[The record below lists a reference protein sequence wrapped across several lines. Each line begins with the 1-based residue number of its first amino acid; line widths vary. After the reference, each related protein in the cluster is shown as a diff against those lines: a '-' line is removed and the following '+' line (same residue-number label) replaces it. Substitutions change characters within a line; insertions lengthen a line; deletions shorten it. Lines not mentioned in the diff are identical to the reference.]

1 MKNWKAAF
9 MALLLYC
16 LYAANTHAQET
27 SAPLIGTAA
36 VNKFVATD
44 GLQAAGLGYLV
55 KEVESGN
62 VIAEYQSGYNRIPAS
77 VTKLLTTAT
86 ALEILSDTFSF
97 VTKLNYSGFI
107 KDSVLFGDL
116 YIVGGGDPTFESDFF
131 THNPVFEH
139 MAAAVETAGIKKIE
153 GDIVGDASLFQ
164 RSGANG
170 DWLLED
176 VGSYYGQTPSAIC
189 FHDNLFMVTCSGSDS
204 AATATIETIL
214 PRTNL
219 LTIDNRLQSG
229 TPVWWHIY
237 GDLYSWNKIVRG
249 RIPTGKKTL
258 VKIEIPDPALFVA
271 DSLRIVLDRNGIC
284 SNKSRSTI
292 WTNERAPEGNTIYR
306 FFSQPIKEI
315 ARQTNFHSVNL
326 FAENLYLYMGLQN
339 GEISNYDLA
348 TAAVNKYWNT
358 HGVPMTRTHQ
368 VDGSGLSMKNA
379 ISPAFLTDLLIYMKK
394 KSRYADSFTASLP
407 TAGKQGTVKH
417 FLGGTLLSGKTFC
430 KSGSMDRVQNF
441 SGYVIW
447 NNKWYAFTIMVN
459 NFDCT
464 RKQVRAAISN
474 LLVDTFKAI
483 GGPDAVIKKKPAAK
497 KPAKK
502 LKK

>member
-107 KDSVLFGDL
+107 KDSVLYGDL

-131 THNPVFEH
+131 THNPVFEQ

-204 AATATIETIL
+204 AATATFETIL

-229 TPVWWHIY
+229 TPVW
-237 GDLYSWNKIVRG
+237 
-249 RIPTGKKTL
+249 
-258 VKIEIPDPALFVA
+258 
-271 DSLRIVLDRNGIC
+271 
-284 SNKSRSTI
+284 
-292 WTNERAPEGNTIYR
+292 
-306 FFSQPIKEI
+306 
-315 ARQTNFHSVNL
+315 
-326 FAENLYLYMGLQN
+326 
-339 GEISNYDLA
+339 
-348 TAAVNKYWNT
+348 
-358 HGVPMTRTHQ
+358 
-368 VDGSGLSMKNA
+368 
-379 ISPAFLTDLLIYMKK
+379 
-394 KSRYADSFTASLP
+394 
-407 TAGKQGTVKH
+407 
-417 FLGGTLLSGKTFC
+417 
-430 KSGSMDRVQNF
+430 
-441 SGYVIW
+441 
-447 NNKWYAFTIMVN
+447 
-459 NFDCT
+459 
-464 RKQVRAAISN
+464 
-474 LLVDTFKAI
+474 
-483 GGPDAVIKKKPAAK
+483 
-497 KPAKK
+497 
-502 LKK
+502 